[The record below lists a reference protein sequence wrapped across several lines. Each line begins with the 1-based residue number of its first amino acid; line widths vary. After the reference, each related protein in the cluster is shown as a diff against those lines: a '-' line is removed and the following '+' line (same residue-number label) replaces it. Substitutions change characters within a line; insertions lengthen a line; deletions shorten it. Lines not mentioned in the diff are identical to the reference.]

1 MPQVG
6 LILAKN
12 VRVMMNGVRVNGA
25 AVFTGVDVTAFV
37 SVALIVLVGVNV
49 RVDVRVDV
57 RVVYVGIAIV
67 LDIAKR
73 VLLGFIVGV
82 PVDTGTTVNAV
93 VAVALGTLGVNT
105 TVAMG
110 LGGVVLL

>member
-1 MPQVG
+1 
-6 LILAKN
+6 
-12 VRVMMNGVRVNGA
+12 MNGVRVNGA

-57 RVVYVGIAIV
+57 RVVYVDVGIAIV

-82 PVDTGTTVNAV
+82 PVDNGTTVNAV